1 MSLLITSAMV
11 ERSSPTRSPTV
22 RWSRPGSATSALRTA
37 NCGEVISSETIVF
50 HSR

>member
-1 MSLLITSAMV
+1 MTSAMV
-11 ERSSPTRSPTV
+11 DRSRPTRSPTV
-22 RWSRPGSATSALRTA
+22 RWSSPGSATSAFRTA